1 MPRRLIAATALAAGM
16 SVALLGCSGVP
27 AKTVTG
33 SGAVAGSAA
42 GSARGA
48 PAGPASYPARP
59 VTMAGARRCPVTIGH
74 PVPGTV
80 WWRDL
85 LAGSDSAYGNG
96 SLWVGGLWPSGVVIM
111 TRDDVGPDGRLG
123 MKFGWYRLTS
133 GYLTI
138 TGRRLDAPAPPASG
152 LTFPGGYG
160 TTGFNASGVIFPTEG
175 CWQVTGRVGRVAL
188 TFVTFVIK
196 GHCNFSRDLACANT
210 PASSANSSRLSSAS
224 QAPSPTM
231 ASAATPSS

>member
-1 MPRRLIAATALAAGM
+1 MLRRLSGATALAAGM
-16 SVALLGCSGVP
+16 SVVLLGCSGGS
-27 AKTVTG
+27 AKTL
-33 SGAVAGSAA
+33 AGSAPAA
-42 GSARGA
+42 GSAEASAKGE
-48 PAGPASYPARP
+48 PAGSARYLARP
-59 VTMAGARRCPVTIGH
+59 VTLADARRCPVTMGR
-74 PVPGTV
+74 PVPSTV

-85 LAGSDSAYGNG
+85 LFGWGSAYGNG
-96 SLWVGGLWPSGVVIM
+96 SLWVGGLWPHGVVIM

-160 TTGFNASGVIFPTEG
+160 LTGFNASGVLFPTEG
-175 CWQVTGRVGRVAL
+175 CWQVTGRVGRAAL

-196 GHCNFSRDLACANT
+196 GHCDFNAVPIRCVADRA
-210 PASSANSSRLSSAS
+210 R
-224 QAPSPTM
+224 
-231 ASAATPSS
+231 

>member
-1 MPRRLIAATALAAGM
+1 MLRRLSGATALAAGM
-16 SVALLGCSGVP
+16 SVVLLGCSGGS
-27 AKTVTG
+27 AKTI
-33 SGAVAGSAA
+33 AGSAPAA
-42 GSARGA
+42 GSAEASAKGE
-48 PAGPASYPARP
+48 PAGSARYLARP
-59 VTMAGARRCPVTIGH
+59 VTLADARRCPVTMGH
-74 PVPGTV
+74 PVPSTV

-85 LAGSDSAYGNG
+85 LAGWGSAYGNG
-96 SLWVGGLWPSGVVIM
+96 SLWVGGLWPHGVVIM

-160 TTGFNASGVIFPTEG
+160 LTGFNASGVLFPTEG
-175 CWQVTGRVGRVAL
+175 CWQVTGRVGRAAL

-196 GHCNFSRDLACANT
+196 GHCDLNAVPIRCVADR
-210 PASSANSSRLSSAS
+210 AR
-224 QAPSPTM
+224 
-231 ASAATPSS
+231 

>member
-1 MPRRLIAATALAAGM
+1 MLYRLIAATALAAGM
-16 SVALLGCSGVP
+16 SVVLLGCSGGP
-27 AKTVTG
+27 ARTVTG
-33 SGAVAGSAA
+33 SAAIAGSTA
-42 GSARGA
+42 GSSTGA
-48 PAGPASYPARP
+48 PARSARYPARP
-59 VTMAGARRCPVTIGH
+59 VTMAEARRCPVTIGH
-74 PVPGTV
+74 PVPRTV

-85 LAGSDSAYGNG
+85 LFGWPSAYGNG
-96 SLWVGGLWPSGVVIM
+96 SLWVGALWPNGVVIM

-160 TTGFNASGVIFPTEG
+160 LTGFNASGVIFPTEG

-196 GHCNFSRDLACANT
+196 GHCDLNAVPIRCVAGR
-210 PASSANSSRLSSAS
+210 AR
-224 QAPSPTM
+224 
-231 ASAATPSS
+231 

>member
-1 MPRRLIAATALAAGM
+1 MLHRLIAATALAAGM
-16 SVALLGCSGVP
+16 SIVLLGCSSGP

-33 SGAVAGSAA
+33 SAQIAGSTA
-42 GSARGA
+42 GSPKGA
-48 PAGPASYPARP
+48 PARSARYPARP
-59 VTMAGARRCPVTIGH
+59 VTMAEARRCPVTIGH
-74 PVPGTV
+74 PVPRTV

-85 LAGSDSAYGNG
+85 LFGSASAYGNG
-96 SLWVGGLWPSGVVIM
+96 SLWVGGLWANGVVIM

-123 MKFGWYRLTS
+123 MKFGWYRLTN

-160 TTGFNASGVIFPTEG
+160 LTGFNASGVIFPTEG

-196 GHCNFSRDLACANT
+196 GHCDLNAVPIRCVAGR
-210 PASSANSSRLSSAS
+210 AR
-224 QAPSPTM
+224 
-231 ASAATPSS
+231 